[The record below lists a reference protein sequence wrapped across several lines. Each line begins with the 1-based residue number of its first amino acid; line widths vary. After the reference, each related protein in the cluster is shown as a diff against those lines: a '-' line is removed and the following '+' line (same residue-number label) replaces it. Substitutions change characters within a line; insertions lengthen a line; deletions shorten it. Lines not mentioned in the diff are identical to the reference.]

1 MFLALLKVSQ
11 TVAGIFCDKIAF
23 LFGIGFLE
31 YELRIGPLYKIQGP
45 DNISLGIAFVN
56 VLGSWFSKL
65 RVNNIIYNYYY
76 SF

>member
-1 MFLALLKVSQ
+1 MRKIGLLFLFLAWLKVSQ

-45 DNISLGIAFVN
+45 ENISLWVYCFCQCV
-56 VLGSWFSKL
+56 
-65 RVNNIIYNYYY
+65 
-76 SF
+76 